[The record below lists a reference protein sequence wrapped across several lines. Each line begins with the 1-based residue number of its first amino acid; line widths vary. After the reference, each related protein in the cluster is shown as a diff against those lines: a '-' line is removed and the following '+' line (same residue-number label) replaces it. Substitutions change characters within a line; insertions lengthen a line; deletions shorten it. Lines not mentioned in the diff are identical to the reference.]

1 MDAADGSKVLVVD
14 DEPQITRVLRTVLV
28 SQGYQVRTAAEGEGA
43 LASFQEW
50 NPELVITDLYM
61 PHMDGIELCR
71 RIRAV
76 STVPI
81 IVLSVKGEERTKVE
95 ALDSGADDYVTKPF
109 GIDELLARVR
119 AALRRGAGGGAEAS
133 SFELG
138 DFRIDFDARRVHA
151 HGNEVRLTPKE
162 FDLFVY
168 MARRP
173 NRVLTHASLLEA
185 VWGVASQEQPEYLRV
200 FMGQLR
206 KKLEPD
212 PSAPRYLLTEPW
224 VGYRF
229 NPKGSQQRWFEP
241 VMGSRNPR
249 RRARREIGSCETST
263 GLQEETPPVRNGEVQ
278 PRALPSLAVP
288 GLTSTPGHHMKTV
301 RVAD

>member
-1 MDAADGSKVLVVD
+1 MEPTEGSRVLVVD
-14 DEPQITRVLRTVLV
+14 DEPQITRVLRTVLL
-28 SQGYQVRTAAEGEGA
+28 SQGYQVRTATEGEMA
-43 LASFQEW
+43 LSSFREW
-50 NPELVITDLYM
+50 SPELVITDLYM
-61 PHMDGIELCR
+61 PHMDGLELCR
-71 RIRAV
+71 RIRAL

-109 GIDELLARVR
+109 GIDELMARVR
-119 AALRRGAGGGAEAS
+119 AALRRRAGEANGEPS
-133 SFELG
+133 AIELG
-138 DFRIDFDARRVHA
+138 DFRIDLDARRVHA
-151 HGNEVRLTPKE
+151 HGHEVRLTPKE

-185 VWGVASQEQPEYLRV
+185 VWGEASQEQPEYLRV

-212 PSAPRYLLTEPW
+212 PSNPKYLITEPW

-229 NPKGSQQRWFEP
+229 SPKGS
-241 VMGSRNPR
+241 G
-249 RRARREIGSCETST
+249 G
-263 GLQEETPPVRNGEVQ
+263 
-278 PRALPSLAVP
+278 
-288 GLTSTPGHHMKTV
+288 
-301 RVAD
+301 